1 MFTKDGPSHASNT
14 VICEI
19 CQKDIMSNYNAL
31 FMFNLHFDITVTNS
45 NHKFTGVFVLAFIVF
60 LNHDTSFNL
69 S

>member
-19 CQKDIMSNYNAL
+19 CQKDIMSNYHAL

-45 NHKFTGVFVLAFIVF
+45 NH
-60 LNHDTSFNL
+60 
-69 S
+69 